1 MQFNA
6 YHNKVIY
13 IFSIKPLYP
22 NGVHLKTLKKIILVL
37 RQSNLH
43 IEEIGKNENNGRYV
57 LHLTLTK

>member
-43 IEEIGKNENNGRYV
+43 IEEIGKNENN
-57 LHLTLTK
+57 